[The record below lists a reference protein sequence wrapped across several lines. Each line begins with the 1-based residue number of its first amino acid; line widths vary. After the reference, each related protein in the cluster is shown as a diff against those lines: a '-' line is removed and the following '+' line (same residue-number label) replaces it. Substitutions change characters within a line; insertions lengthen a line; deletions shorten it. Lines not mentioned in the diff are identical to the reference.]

1 MNGIS
6 ILIKLTPER
15 VFFSLLLLLLSYED
29 KLRRQLSMDQE
40 VGPHQI
46 LNTLVPRLWEFGTSG
61 LPSLQKSEKY
71 MFVVY
76 KSCIP

>member
-6 ILIKLTPER
+6 ILIKLTPKR

-46 LNTLVPRLWEFGTSG
+46 PNTLVPRLWDFGTSQ
-61 LPSLQKSEKY
+61 PPE
-71 MFVVY
+71 
-76 KSCIP
+76 I